1 VLRFSQYVALA
12 LLCISSVAAYGSDGP
27 LLQQGDNEQASQPS
41 GRSLAIADDMAL
53 WPSGIVPYTI
63 APSVPA
69 ASVEVIKEAIAHWNA
84 VGGIS
89 VVPLA
94 EARIH
99 SDEAILDS
107 VHFVPGDFC
116 ASWVGRQGAQQEL
129 WVASYCSAGSVMH
142 EIGHVLG
149 LEHEHTRPDRD
160 QHIRIHWDNIKQD
173 KQHNFD
179 PAPVGARML
188 SDYDLDSIMHYG
200 THNFSSNG
208 QPTISRLDGLDRR
221 IGQRLS
227 PSEGDLNAI
236 ARLYGTDLSMITR
249 VDINEQRSELAIFV
263 SNNSLRGAHDIQVS
277 IAFESDV
284 QVSATLP
291 ESWTCDHTNKA
302 EQTRNTDPT
311 RNITCRTHTMK
322 SSATAVLTLA
332 VPTLSLANRAQ
343 VTLSSNTPDL
353 EMSNNA
359 RDVQLD
365 DEGDVPIRDGALDA
379 LGPAFEK
386 DDAFNNEKNDDK
398 VYANVGRGALE
409 GWFLLLFTIVAGL
422 LTAHRAGRWPGQ
434 FRVVGIVR
442 RRTWEAIG
450 RRVS

>member
-1 VLRFSQYVALA
+1 
-12 LLCISSVAAYGSDGP
+12 
-27 LLQQGDNEQASQPS
+27 
-41 GRSLAIADDMAL
+41 
-53 WPSGIVPYTI
+53 
-63 APSVPA
+63 
-69 ASVEVIKEAIAHWNA
+69 
-84 VGGIS
+84 
-89 VVPLA
+89 
-94 EARIH
+94 
-99 SDEAILDS
+99 
-107 VHFVPGDFC
+107 
-116 ASWVGRQGAQQEL
+116 
-129 WVASYCSAGSVMH
+129 
-142 EIGHVLG
+142 
-149 LEHEHTRPDRD
+149 
-160 QHIRIHWDNIKQD
+160 
-173 KQHNFD
+173 
-179 PAPVGARML
+179 
-188 SDYDLDSIMHYG
+188 
-200 THNFSSNG
+200 
-208 QPTISRLDGLDRR
+208 
-221 IGQRLS
+221 
-227 PSEGDLNAI
+227 
-236 ARLYGTDLSMITR
+236 
-249 VDINEQRSELAIFV
+249 
-263 SNNSLRGAHDIQVS
+263 
-277 IAFESDV
+277 
-284 QVSATLP
+284 
-291 ESWTCDHTNKA
+291 
-302 EQTRNTDPT
+302 
-311 RNITCRTHTMK
+311 MK